1 MKHLFLGLAL
11 ALTSTSTFA
20 MNISYQEDQ
29 CNRGG
34 AINCHN
40 LSEAYYNLKL
50 MKFTRILK
58 LL

>member
-40 LSEAYYNLKL
+40 LSEAYYKADEVY
-50 MKFTRILK
+50 
-58 LL
+58 